1 MNWKECGRKRSGG
14 NYKVQAM
21 NLPGGTEESHEDP
34 QDNRSAGRDV
44 KLETSRIRS
53 RNVNHSATTFGLRW
67 EKLKWKTPN
76 KTSCYNARGK
86 SILFYSWENSVE
98 FEANAW

>member
-14 NYKVQAM
+14 NFKVQAM

-44 KLETSRIRS
+44 KLEPPEYEAEMLTTQPRRS
-53 RNVNHSATTFGLRW
+53 VWDGRNS
-67 EKLKWKTPN
+67 
-76 KTSCYNARGK
+76 
-86 SILFYSWENSVE
+86 SVI
-98 FEANAW
+98 